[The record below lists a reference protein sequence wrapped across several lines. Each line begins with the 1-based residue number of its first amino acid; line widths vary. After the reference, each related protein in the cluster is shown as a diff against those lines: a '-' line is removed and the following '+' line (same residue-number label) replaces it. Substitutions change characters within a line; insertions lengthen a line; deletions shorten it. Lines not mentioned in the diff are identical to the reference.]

1 MLLKLLFF
9 SKNEE
14 LQINRNIVLNYLSN
28 KFIIEND
35 KLFLNNISFDYKLVE
50 RENSVSFFLTSNNRG
65 TIKESK
71 IFDSIRNTIITGKE
85 NILV

>member
-14 LQINRNIVLNYLSN
+14 LHINRNIVLSYLSN

-50 RENSVSFFLTSNNRG
+50 RENSVSLFLRKQKYL
-65 TIKESK
+65 IVLEIELFQVKKEK
-71 IFDSIRNTIITGKE
+71 I
-85 NILV
+85 LL

>member
-35 KLFLNNISFDYKLVE
+35 KLFLNNISFDYKLLE
-50 RENSVSFFLTSNNRG
+50 SGNSVSLFLSSNNRG
-65 TIKESK
+65 TIK
-71 IFDSIRNTIITGKE
+71 
-85 NILV
+85 

>member
-50 RENSVSFFLTSNNRG
+50 SANSVSLFFVTL
-65 TIKESK
+65 
-71 IFDSIRNTIITGKE
+71 
-85 NILV
+85 